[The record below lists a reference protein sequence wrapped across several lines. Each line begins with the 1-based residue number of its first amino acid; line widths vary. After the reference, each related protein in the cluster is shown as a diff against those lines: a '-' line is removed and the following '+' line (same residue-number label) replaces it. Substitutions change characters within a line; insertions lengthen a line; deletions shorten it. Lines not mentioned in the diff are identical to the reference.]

1 MSAPGCSVSPL
12 FAVRDCL
19 RDRQL
24 ASASEIAACVQAP
37 AAVVEDMLAHWVQ
50 RGLVERLDGQGA
62 TCSSGSC
69 QRCGACGSGKVAAAL
84 YQWRGMP
91 TAARPAQ
98 KHPVQMLRSA

>member
-1 MSAPGCSVSPL
+1 MSAPGRAVNPL

-50 RGLVERLDGQGA
+50 RGQVARLDGQGA

-69 QRCGACGSGKVAAAL
+69 QRCGACGSGKSTAAV
-84 YQWRGMP
+84 YQWRG
-91 TAARPAQ
+91 TQAAAQSAQ
-98 KHPVQMLRSA
+98 KQPVQMLRSA